1 MPRTPSI
8 ALLLFLT
15 VFPSCD
21 NTLIEDDP
29 IPYVPFDNIEI
40 NINSIA
46 YNDLKT
52 LGYVMISGGVKGI
65 ILYKNPLKEE
75 YIAYERNC
83 TYLPFDN
90 DAIVEVDGS
99 TIFMVDKSCGSQF
112 NLSDGW
118 PNSGLAS
125 IPLRRYRTILNGS
138 LLIIT
143 DEPL

>member
-1 MPRTPSI
+1 MRTSFI
-8 ALLLFLT
+8 VVLLVMLIS
-15 VFPSCD
+15 SCD
-21 NTLIEDDP
+21 NTMLDDDP
-29 IPYVPFDNIEI
+29 IPFVPFNNIEI
-40 NINSIA
+40 DVNSIK
-46 YNDLKT
+46 YSDLNT
-52 LGYVMISGGVKGI
+52 VGYVIIPGGVKGI
-65 ILYKNPLKEE
+65 ILYKNPLKSE

-83 TYLPFDN
+83 TYMPFDA

-99 TIFMVDKSCGSQF
+99 TIFMIDNSCGSQF
-112 NLSDGW
+112 NFADGW